1 MGSFFLYILKFH
13 KSEKHQ
19 NQPFHH
25 IVYDDLA
32 LLSPSLLSK

>member
-1 MGSFFLYILKFH
+1 MGSFFYILKFH

-19 NQPFHH
+19 NQPLDH